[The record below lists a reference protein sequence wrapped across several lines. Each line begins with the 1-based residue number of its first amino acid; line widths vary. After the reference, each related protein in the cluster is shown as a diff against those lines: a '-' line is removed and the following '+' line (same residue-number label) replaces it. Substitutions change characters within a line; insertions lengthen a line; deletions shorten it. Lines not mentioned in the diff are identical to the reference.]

1 MRKGLKE
8 RYSPVRR
15 MTDAERIRA
24 VKGIFS
30 TVTGKYDFLNH
41 LLSLRRDIAWRRFAV
56 QRMRF
61 FETRRFLDVA
71 TGTADLAI
79 EAARQY
85 PALQVTGVD
94 FVQAMVEMGRR
105 KIEDRGLLK
114 RIELLRGDALALPFP
129 DQSFDVAAMAF
140 GIRNI
145 PDRTRSLEE
154 MRRVVIPKGQV
165 MVLEMTFPQ
174 RAIFHGLYRL
184 YLQRI
189 LPKVAKVFSKN
200 PAAYEYLAD
209 SILNFPTPEA
219 FARQMEEAGLIRV
232 EKYPL
237 DFGITYL
244 HILKSLNKE

>member
-174 RAIFHGLYRL
+174 MAIFH
-184 YLQRI
+184 
-189 LPKVAKVFSKN
+189 
-200 PAAYEYLAD
+200 
-209 SILNFPTPEA
+209 
-219 FARQMEEAGLIRV
+219 
-232 EKYPL
+232 
-237 DFGITYL
+237 
-244 HILKSLNKE
+244 